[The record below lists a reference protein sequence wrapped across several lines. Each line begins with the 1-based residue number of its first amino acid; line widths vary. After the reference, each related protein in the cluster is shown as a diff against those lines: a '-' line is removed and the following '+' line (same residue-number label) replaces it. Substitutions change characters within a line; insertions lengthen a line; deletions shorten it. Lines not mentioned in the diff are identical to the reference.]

1 MTADTFLNELSKEVI
16 GAGIEVHRCL
26 GPGLLEAVYV
36 ECMAAELTERGI
48 NAIREVTVPLLYK
61 GRELGKPLRLD
72 LVVENSLIIEAKSV
86 ETLLPVHSAQL
97 LTYLKMTGLKL
108 GLLFNFNVEVM
119 RKGIKRIVNG
129 L

>member
-1 MTADTFLNELSKEVI
+1 MPAETFLNELSKEVI

-36 ECMAAELTERGI
+36 ECMAVELMERGI

>member
-1 MTADTFLNELSKEVI
+1 MAVEL
-16 GAGIEVHRCL
+16 
-26 GPGLLEAVYV
+26 
-36 ECMAAELTERGI
+36 MERGI

>member
-1 MTADTFLNELSKEVI
+1 MPAETFLNELSKEVI